1 VASVVADESRR
12 PGMVRV
18 FAALDSN
25 DIGAE
30 IRQEPGTKRTGEHV
44 GEIQN
49 SDPCERSGC
58 SWVNGHR
65 HEVILG

>member
-1 VASVVADESRR
+1 
-12 PGMVRV
+12 V

-49 SDPCERSGC
+49 SNPRKRSGC
-58 SWVNGHR
+58 SWIGR
-65 HEVILG
+65 HEFISG